1 MTIVVTAA
9 VVERNGR
16 LLVTRRPKGTHL
28 EGLWE
33 FPGGKCE
40 PGESLVECL
49 RRELIEELGTDA
61 LVGDEIFSTRHDYP
75 ERSVVLH
82 FFACSLIDEPKP
94 LIGQEILWARR
105 DELHSLK
112 FPPADDQLIDLLS
125 QA

>member
-9 VVERNGR
+9 VVERDGR
-16 LLVTRRPKGTHL
+16 LLITQRPKGTHL

-40 PGESLVECL
+40 PGESLAECL

-61 LVGDEIFSTRHDYP
+61 FVGDEILSTRHDYA

-82 FFACSLIDEPKP
+82 FFACTLVGEPSP
-94 LIGQEILWARR
+94 LNGQDIRWVRR
-105 DELHSLK
+105 DELRSLK
-112 FPPADDQLIDLLS
+112 FPPADDQLIDLLNQS
-125 QA
+125 

>member
-9 VVERNGR
+9 VVERDGR
-16 LLVTRRPKGTHL
+16 LLITRRPKGTHL

-40 PGESLVECL
+40 PGESLAECL

-61 LVGDEIFSTRHDYP
+61 LVGDEILATRHDYP

-82 FFACSLIDEPKP
+82 FFGCTLVDEPKP
-94 LIGQEILWARR
+94 LNGQDIRWVRR
-105 DELHSLK
+105 DELRSLQ
-112 FPPADDQLIDLLS
+112 FPPADDQLIDLLNQS
-125 QA
+125 